1 MVNTVINY
9 KAMGGSFAR
18 RPAQQWLI
26 AATHLVQTGSNST
39 GDERNWGNS
48 DNILDLSSATF
59 SLGKGGLS
67 LQSMTVHFLSNS
79 FPK

>member
-9 KAMGGSFAR
+9 NAMGGSFAR

-26 AATHLVQTGSNST
+26 AATHFAQIGSKST
-39 GDERNWGNS
+39 GDERNCGNS
-48 DNILDLSSATF
+48 EKILDLSSATF

-67 LQSMTVHFLSNS
+67 LQPTTVHFLSNS
-79 FPK
+79 LPK